1 MAYTDKTYFLT
12 KIKEGELNLLLKD
25 DAGDVQDDYLT
36 EAVLSADSMID
47 GYLRDVVT
55 EVPLATPPAII
66 KQYSYF
72 IALYFLHDRIQYN
85 EIPQRVKDNYDAAI
99 NFMKDLAAGRAT
111 LEGIEDEEDEDAHID
126 YDVNENIFT
135 RNTF

>member
-25 DAGDVQDDYLT
+25 DAGDVQDDYLA

-47 GYLRDVVT
+47 GYLRNVVT
-55 EVPLATPPAII
+55 AVPLDDPPKII

>member
-25 DAGDVQDDYLT
+25 DAGVVQDDYLT

-47 GYLRDVVT
+47 GYLRNVVT
-55 EVPLATPPAII
+55 AVPLDDPPKII

-111 LEGIEDEEDEDAHID
+111 LEGIEDEEDEDAYID